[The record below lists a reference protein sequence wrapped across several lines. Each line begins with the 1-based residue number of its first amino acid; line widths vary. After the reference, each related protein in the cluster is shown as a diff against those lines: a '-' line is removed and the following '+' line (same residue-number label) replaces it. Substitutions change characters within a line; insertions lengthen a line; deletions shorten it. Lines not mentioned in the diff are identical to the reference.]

1 MFKFERGSFFGGQ
14 LNYSIVDLHFSMN
27 AYNGLHYMKCFEFD
41 ITEEEMSEI
50 EKIVKPAQEWMKK
63 YNNDSFLDGYGWNIE
78 YCHND
83 VQMHAQG
90 YMDYPDDFW
99 IVVSGLQDY
108 MECLCKK
115 YCSDIYIE
123 EEAERRR
130 SL

>member
-27 AYNGLHYMKCFEFD
+27 VYNGLHYMKCFEFD

-50 EKIVKPAQEWMKK
+50 EKIVKPAQEWKKK
-63 YNNDSFLDGYGWNIE
+63 YNNDSVLDGYGWNIE
-78 YCHND
+78 YWHND

-90 YMDYPDDFW
+90 YMDYPDDFQ

-123 EEAERRR
+123 EEVERRR